1 MPFVVLVCTQ
11 YLQLHIAYKVQISKC
26 NVQHEAGSIAKKNHN
41 NMYKQKKTQQKQRNT
56 QGKYTDGPLRNT
68 QGKYTDGSL
77 SGTQWTI
84 CVFSLCVSLFLLF
97 CFFLFFFCML
107 FCLFSAGAVNPS
119 ALAATMNKLV
129 TLTMPLRTGSHSI
142 QKSLSPL

>member
-1 MPFVVLVCTQ
+1 MFVYGIPFVVLVCTQ

-26 NVQHEAGSIAKKNHN
+26 NVQHEAGSIAKNKHN
-41 NMYKQKKTQQKQRNT
+41 NMYKQKKSAKTKKHT
-56 QGKYTDGPLRNT
+56 GKIHRWSAEWHSVDH
-68 QGKYTDGSL
+68 
-77 SGTQWTI
+77 
-84 CVFSLCVSLFLLF
+84 LCIFPV
-97 CFFLFFFCML
+97 CFFVFFFFFLFFFFFCML